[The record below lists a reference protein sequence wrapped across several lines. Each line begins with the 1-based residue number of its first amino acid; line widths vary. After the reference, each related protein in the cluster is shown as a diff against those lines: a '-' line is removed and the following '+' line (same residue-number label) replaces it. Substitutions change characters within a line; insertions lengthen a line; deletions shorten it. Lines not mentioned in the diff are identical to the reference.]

1 MRGRTALPTARS
13 DRLEIRSDRR
23 FHFDVPRV
31 AFWAAVAAVEDYRG
45 WWPWL
50 RLFEARS
57 LTAGDVWTCQVQ
69 PPLPYA
75 LRFTLRLEEVVPV
88 QLIRATVS
96 GDLDGEATLEVL
108 EDASEPNSCQVRL
121 RSALTPAATLPR
133 LVATAAPGVA
143 RFGHDWILDTGI
155 RQFRDRARRT
165 AVRRPPLPG

>member
-1 MRGRTALPTARS
+1 MPARRAPPTARS
-13 DRLEIRSDRR
+13 DRLEIRSDRL
-23 FHFDVPRV
+23 FHFDVPPV
-31 AFWAAVAAVEDYRG
+31 AFWAAVGAVEDYRR

-50 RLFEARS
+50 RVFEARG

-75 LRFTLRLEEVVPV
+75 LRFALRLDEVVPV
-88 QLIRATVS
+88 RLIRTTVS
-96 GDLDGEATLEVL
+96 GDLHGEATLEVR
-108 EDASEPNSCQVRL
+108 EDPSEPTTCQVRL

-165 AVRRPPLPG
+165 AAWRPPPTN